1 MHERTAGQRDGC
13 FRNLACNLQQEG
25 FTVYPAKDGLL
36 SVELENQPL
45 CCVSDNSK
53 ARYRD
58 VTSESRYNVMER
70 ATDIAGITG
79 EHMSQIDAAPILK
92 IAQFKK
98 GTGNLAKK
106 SCKYQIF

>member
-1 MHERTAGQRDGC
+1 MQSATGGLHGIPGERLAPAGRTGK
-13 FRNLACNLQQEG
+13 
-25 FTVYPAKDGLL
+25 PA
-36 SVELENQPL
+36 L

-79 EHMSQIDAAPILK
+79 EHMSQIDAALILK

-98 GTGNLAKK
+98 GTGNFAKK